1 MLKETLMMK
10 TELTA
15 NESPAPRVTGDPETR
30 LSPLAILA
38 LSAWCGLAAGL
49 LEVLANVLVIC
60 AGIDGITRATRHF
73 VWIIPVADLCLFISM
88 GAFLAVLAKIL
99 PRGGVWLSRLPLG
112 GLALLPAMLVLFPRI
127 HAIAL
132 MLVATGITSVWI
144 AVFDRR
150 PSIFSNLYRQSVVPL
165 VVLVLLPSI
174 WVFGGGAL
182 AAWRESVRL
191 LPAAGSPNVLLIV
204 LDTVRADHLS
214 LYGYSRP
221 TSPNLER
228 LARRG
233 ICYNSA
239 RAPAPWTLPSHASM
253 FTGRWPHELKTAA
266 RKPLDQRYPT
276 LAEYLGEH
284 GYATGG
290 FVANMA
296 FCTWGTGLSRGFT
309 CYEDRVLSPRR
320 FKMVRLADLCFQGAL
335 WFGEVLRNVSRL
347 DLLTSL
353 ARMVFARNRFSA
365 SPHETARANDSS
377 GHVLEAIRLVDTSSF
392 ADSHK
397 EKYASEVNRQFLD
410 WLSNVRLQRRPF
422 FAFLN
427 YFDAHDS
434 YVPPMDFAWRFGKGP
449 RTSEDYQ
456 VISDWSRMNADRPQR
471 QIQLGLDAYDSCI
484 AYLDQQIGKLID
496 ELEQR
501 GELERTLVI
510 ITSDHGE
517 EFGEHGFIG
526 HPFDLY
532 RTQVHVPLLI
542 LLPGPVQHG
551 SRVEQFVSLRDVPST
566 VVDVVG
572 LESGCPFPGQSL
584 ARLSNG
590 SKSVPSAEEGE
601 EVISEMQADDAVT
614 LAPSQTRANRNWTLR
629 GRIVSLAVGHYV
641 YIRSEENH
649 TEELYDIQE
658 DPCEKLN
665 LVGSASKRET
675 LDRLRQRFSSLFE
688 KYPLLKSDARARR

>member
-1 MLKETLMMK
+1 MIKNEPTPS
-10 TELTA
+10 
-15 NESPAPRVTGDPETR
+15 ESPTPAADNLKAGY
-30 LSPLAILA
+30 SPSAVLA

-49 LEVLANVLVIC
+49 LEVLANVFVIYS
-60 AGIDGITRATRHF
+60 GIEGISRATRHF
-73 VWIIPVADLCLFISM
+73 TWIIPVADLCLFITL
-88 GAFLAVLAKIL
+88 GAFLAVVFKIWR
-99 PRGGVWLSRLPLG
+99 RGGLWLSRLLLG

-127 HAIAL
+127 HALAL
-132 MLVATGITSVWI
+132 MLVATGITSVSI
-144 AVFDRR
+144 AVFDLR
-150 PSIFSNLYRQSVVPL
+150 PSIFKDLYRWSFAPL
-165 VVLVLLPSI
+165 VVLVLLPSL

-182 AAWRESVRL
+182 AAWREANRP
-191 LPAAGSPNVLLIV
+191 LPAPGSPNVLLIV

-214 LYGYSRP
+214 LYGYPRP

-253 FTGRWPHELKTAA
+253 FTGRWPHELKFAA
-266 RKPLDQRYPT
+266 TKPLDQTYPT
-276 LAEYLGEH
+276 LAEYLGEN

-296 FCTWGTGLSRGFT
+296 FCTWGAGLSRGFT

-320 FKMVRLADLCFQGAL
+320 FKMVRLADVCFQGAL
-335 WFGEVLRNVSRL
+335 WFGGVLRNVSRI
-347 DLLTSL
+347 DLLTPL
-353 ARMVFARNRFSA
+353 AKMVFARNRISF
-365 SPHETARANDSS
+365 SPHRTAGANNTTRD
-377 GHVLEAIRLVDTSSF
+377 VLEATNLIDTSSF
-392 ADSHK
+392 VDQYK

-410 WLSNVRLQRRPF
+410 WLSTVRLQRRPF

-434 YVPPMDFAWRFGKGP
+434 YVPPADFASRFGEGP
-449 RTSEDYQ
+449 HSADDYQ
-456 VISDWSRMNADRPQR
+456 VITEWYRMNADRPQR

-484 AYLDQQIGKLID
+484 AYLDEQIGKLID
-496 ELEQR
+496 ELEKR

-510 ITSDHGE
+510 ITADHGE
-517 EFGEHGFIG
+517 EFGEHGFFG

-532 RTQVHVPLLI
+532 QTQVHVPLLI
-542 LLPGPVQHG
+542 LLPGPVHHG
-551 SRVEQFVSLRDVPST
+551 RRVDQFVSLRDLPST

-572 LESGCPFPGQSL
+572 LASGFPFPGRSV

-590 SKSVPSAEEGE
+590 SKSLPSAKEEE
-601 EVISEMQADDAVT
+601 EVISEMQADDAVS
-614 LAPSQTRANRNWTLR
+614 LAPTQIRANKNWTLR
-629 GRIVSLAVGHYV
+629 GNVVSLAADHYV

-649 TEELYDIQE
+649 TEELYDIHE
-658 DPCEKLN
+658 DPFERLN

-675 LDRLRQRFSSLFE
+675 LDRFRQRFSSLFVD
-688 KYPLLKSDARARR
+688 YPFRKNDASERQ